1 MTRYCRG
8 STVTPTSPS
17 TVNKGKG
24 KSKVEEVEEED
35 GEGEEDEE
43 DEMDEDEEEDDDDD
57 VSQVQMP
64 ELPSPTKGSSQE
76 DHLDEI
82 DPTAILSSGR
92 RTRGIRVDYT
102 SKEALNKAG
111 LKAEDEVEE
120 EGEDSHDENVMK
132 E

>member
-1 MTRYCRG
+1 MSTDATSAGKPDSSVG

-57 VSQVQMP
+57 D
-64 ELPSPTKGSSQE
+64 E